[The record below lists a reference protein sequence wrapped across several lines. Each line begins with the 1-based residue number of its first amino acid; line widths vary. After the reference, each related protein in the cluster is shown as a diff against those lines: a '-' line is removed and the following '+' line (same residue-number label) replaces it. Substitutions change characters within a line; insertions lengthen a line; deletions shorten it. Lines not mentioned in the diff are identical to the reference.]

1 MTNFFRNFLSLF
13 YWRFFLVHLQL
24 HNTVHCTA
32 HYRRWFRILA
42 HYEHQKSKEMEPNWQ
57 WVQRCLAQK
66 TKLIFN
72 RFLPQ
77 RLRWFS
83 MDFYAESKL
92 IFNRFLREIVNGFLP
107 QKSARFI
114 AQKVNWIQFVLLP
127 RKSKEFSSFS
137 WQENDL
143 NWARFIAQKI
153 NRIEL
158 VLLPRKWPELSSFY
172 CPENQ

>member
-1 MTNFFRNFLSLF
+1 MYYGCILLLFSYPTWVFKWPIFLPKNSWNWIGYNSNIILWYFDEFFKGVLFL
-13 YWRFFLVHLQL
+13 
-24 HNTVHCTA
+24 
-32 HYRRWFRILA
+32 
-42 HYEHQKSKEMEPNWQ
+42 Q

-114 AQKVNWIQFVLLP
+114 AQKINWIQFVLLP

-143 NWARFIAQKI
+143 NWAHFIA
-153 NRIEL
+153 
-158 VLLPRKWPELSSFY
+158 
-172 CPENQ
+172 